1 MVARSLTQT
10 FRVVDTPKGP
20 ARVHDVLEFKCTK
33 TEKPRPVA
41 LPPSAIATLETHR
54 RRQDEFRQKYGTDY
68 RADLDLVFAD
78 TDGSPLHPDSI
89 SSTVSALFK
98 RLKIPKPKG
107 AALHLLRHS
116 HTSVLLAE
124 GVPLAAVS
132 ARLGHSS
139 VRTTQEIYAHM
150 ITGQDEEAAR
160 KWEEY
165 QQRNRPLRPEV
176 SKGGVQ

>member
-1 MVARSLTQT
+1 
-10 FRVVDTPKGP
+10 
-20 ARVHDVLEFKCTK
+20 
-33 TEKPRPVA
+33 
-41 LPPSAIATLETHR
+41 
-54 RRQDEFRQKYGTDY
+54 
-68 RADLDLVFAD
+68 LDLVFANP
-78 TDGSPLHPDSI
+78 DGTPLKPDSI
-89 SSTVSALFK
+89 SASVSALFK

-150 ITGQDEEAAR
+150 IKGQDEEAAR
-160 KWEEY
+160 KWEDY
-165 QQRNRPLRPEV
+165 QKRNRPANSENW
-176 SKGGVQ
+176 KGNVQ

>member
-1 MVARSLTQT
+1 
-10 FRVVDTPKGP
+10 
-20 ARVHDVLEFKCTK
+20 
-33 TEKPRPVA
+33 
-41 LPPSAIATLETHR
+41 
-54 RRQDEFRQKYGTDY
+54 
-68 RADLDLVFAD
+68 LDLVFANP
-78 TDGSPLHPDSI
+78 DGTPLKPDSI
-89 SSTVSALFK
+89 SASVSALFK

-107 AALHLLRHS
+107 AALHLLRHT

-124 GVPLAAVS
+124 GVPLPAVS

-165 QQRNRPLRPEV
+165 QKLNRPAAAENR
-176 SKGGVQ
+176 KGSVQ

>member
-1 MVARSLTQT
+1 MFWSGRCARIG
-10 FRVVDTPKGP
+10 R
-20 ARVHDVLEFKCTK
+20 
-33 TEKPRPVA
+33 PRA
-41 LPPSAIATLETHR
+41 SAAHVGLCGATLAGRWR
-54 RRQDEFRQKYGTDY
+54 RACGVR
-68 RADLDLVFAD
+68 
-78 TDGSPLHPDSI
+78 TDGSPLQPDSV
-89 SSTVSALFK
+89 SATVSALFK

-107 AALHLLRHS
+107 SALHTLRHT

-124 GVPLAAVS
+124 GVPLPAVS

-165 QQRNRPLRPEV
+165 QKRNRTASQPA
-176 SKGGVQ
+176 KAVQ